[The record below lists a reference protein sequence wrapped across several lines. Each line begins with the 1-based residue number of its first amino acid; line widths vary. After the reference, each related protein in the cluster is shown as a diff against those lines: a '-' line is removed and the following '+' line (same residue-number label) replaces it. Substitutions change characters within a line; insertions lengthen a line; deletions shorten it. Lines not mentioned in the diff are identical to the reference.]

1 MFVVLSWCPIGLVN
15 QLQNDNV
22 VTSLL
27 YRE

>member
-1 MFVVLSWCPIGLVN
+1 MFVVLSWCPIGLDN
-15 QLQNDNV
+15 QLENDNV